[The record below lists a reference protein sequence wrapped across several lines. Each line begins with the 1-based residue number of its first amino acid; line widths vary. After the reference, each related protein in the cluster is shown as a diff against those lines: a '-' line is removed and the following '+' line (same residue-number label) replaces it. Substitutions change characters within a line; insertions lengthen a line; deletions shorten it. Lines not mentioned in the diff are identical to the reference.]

1 MLDARHPFTHE
12 INTLEFGWDVANFMS
27 CVFMIRLLTCF
38 VVFNVAARVANVFNP
53 MLLLTFSILR

>member
-12 INTLEFGWDVANFMS
+12 INTLEFGWDVS